1 MTRVHLHPPVK
12 ACHDSDE
19 KVLQVEEGARSKD
32 HVMLRGAESVESSVS
47 RLHRTFISNPELY
60 KEYQSSQREF
70 FDFYAV
76 GPLVV
81 MMYTVAATRFNVE
94 HLRTENS
101 LLVAASALMIGN
113 SCLFL
118 PYVLLRMI
126 AYYTPPDKRNW
137 VSYKLCKSWLQL
149 CYRGRIEDVVGILVT
164 SCCGLCLLG
173 RVSAGQCDATASVW
187 STQSCNPVAD
197 MHSIPGDQVI
207 LLYLLPLGVQ
217 CVMRGV
223 SVQALVVCCLLSTFF
238 VMLASVQVGGLIE
251 AWTILYSLFFLIIT
265 LMVERLMIV
274 IFMSGQATLASDKVS
289 TTRAF
294 EMLELSTGNERR
306 LKQKEIFQ
314 LRSLMGN
321 VAHDLKTPLHSIVAD
336 LEVLRLFMGQLEISN
351 PDSMK
356 SELHRDGCGVS
367 VNVQSVFD
375 SLTATCKFMAM
386 AINRSQDFVKASNN
400 IALVPALGTFEIQ
413 SAVAMSVNCM
423 NHLQAAR
430 TIAVHP
436 LDGNICSHV
445 ISDKHWLS
453 ENVLCLLSNALKYSD
468 DGVVDLR
475 MRLINIPSPNGV
487 RRTSQLSHMEEPVE
501 EEKAI
506 DSSSMRFDD
515 VASQRSSN
523 AGGHSEISV
532 CSNVDRSASAI
543 CGAKRRRM
551 ILVSVEDAGI
561 GITEEARKNLF
572 QSFQQAQ
579 RMAGGTGL
587 GLYSLSK
594 RVEALGGSNGVTGR
608 SDGKQGSK
616 FWFTFPYRPD
626 EEAARLD
633 AVHDNVSGIG
643 DRLSLTLADFPR
655 KRILLVDDSVT
666 ILKVTSR
673 LLKMKGHEVQTAANG
688 SLGLKMLKDAYL
700 SQDFDMVLTDLQMPV
715 MDGIEATRRYR
726 EFEAEQGLHQR
737 DDSCCQTVRAR
748 MLIVGMSANSDSQSK
763 EEAIESGMDYFL
775 EKPFSHKDLCPIL
788 LSSQV
793 EMSQTLC

>member
-1 MTRVHLHPPVK
+1 MTRVHLQPPEK
-12 ACHDSDE
+12 ASHDSDE
-19 KVLQVEEGARSKD
+19 KASHVEEGAKSKD
-32 HVMLRGAESVESSVS
+32 HVILMGAESVESSVS
-47 RLHRTFISNPELY
+47 RLHSNFMSNPELY

-70 FDFYAV
+70 FDFYAA
-76 GPLVV
+76 GPLMVIV
-81 MMYTVAATRFNVE
+81 NTIAATRFNVE

-101 LLVAASALMIGN
+101 LLVAATAAMIVC
-113 SCLFL
+113 SCLFI
-118 PYVLLRMI
+118 PYALLRMI
-126 AYYTPPDKRNW
+126 AYYTPPDKQLR

-173 RVSAGQCDATASVW
+173 RVNAGQCDATASVW

-197 MHSIPGDQVI
+197 MHSIPSDQVI
-207 LLYLLPLGVQ
+207 LLYVLPLGVQ

-223 SVQALVVCCLLSTFF
+223 SVQALLVCCILSTFF
-238 VMLASVQVGGLIE
+238 VTLASVQVGGLIE
-251 AWTILYSLFFLIIT
+251 AWTILYSLVFLIIM

-274 IFMSGQATLASDKVS
+274 IFMSGKATLASDKLS
-289 TTRAF
+289 NTRAF

-321 VAHDLKTPLHSIVAD
+321 VAHDLKTPLHSIEAD
-336 LEVLRLFMGQLEISN
+336 LEVLRLFMAQLEISN

-367 VNVQSVFD
+367 VNVQSVFE

-413 SAVAMSVNCM
+413 SALTMSVNCM

-532 CSNVDRSASAI
+532 C
-543 CGAKRRRM
+543 AKRRRM

-579 RMAGGTGL
+579 RMTGGTGL

-643 DRLSLTLADFPR
+643 DRLSLSLSDFPR
-655 KRILLVDDSVT
+655 KRILLVDDSVA

-726 EFEAEQGLHQR
+726 EFEAEQGLRER
-737 DDSCCQTVRAR
+737 DDSSGQIVRAR
-748 MLIVGMSANSDSQSK
+748 MLIVGMSANSDQIKSHQ
-763 EEAIESGMDYFL
+763 FL
-775 EKPFSHKDLCPIL
+775 SHQIRSDQIR
-788 LSSQV
+788 SYQIRSNQV
-793 EMSQTLC
+793 G